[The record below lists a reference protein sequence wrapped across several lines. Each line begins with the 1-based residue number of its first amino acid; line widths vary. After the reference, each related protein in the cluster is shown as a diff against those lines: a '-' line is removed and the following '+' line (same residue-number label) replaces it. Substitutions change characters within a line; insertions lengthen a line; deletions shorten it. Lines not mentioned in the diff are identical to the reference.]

1 MNIRNDIYEKVKFM
15 LKETPEIKIN
25 YAKLGRQ
32 FNCDHRTIEKHIE
45 AVNENKPVSSRKY
58 TKKTDDFWRYIIL
71 CQNKENIV
79 QDLK

>member
-32 FNCDHRTIEKHIE
+32 FNCDPRTVKKHIE
-45 AVNENKPVSSRKY
+45 AVNENKPVLSRKY
-58 TKKTDDFWRYIIL
+58 IKKTDGFEQIIE
-71 CQNKENIV
+71 KS
-79 QDLK
+79 